1 MKRKTYSLQIRK
13 TLAVLLH
20 LIFLTLTVSSISFM
34 YLHTRIGSGL
44 GWILERQYED
54 TPQFQQQFQS
64 DLDLIFKYVSYRDIF
79 ETDGS
84 LDLSKEMFA
93 VSHGDGPEITYTLE
107 EVLRYAKSQGFYL
120 NDQFEVVN
128 DLFIY
133 DNVSTTRDQRVIWR
147 AYEPNP
153 ILTEP
158 GDAYSSL
165 LDLSREVL
173 DCLSDYYTAT
183 YRFMANPS
191 NLYYSIAY
199 LDGDTPDALYTNA
212 SGITPEELM
221 ELGRYCSLT
230 SESIIIDTNLSE
242 IPKNIA
248 TSMEQNNTSNSDRYY
263 ITVAVD
269 TDYLADDLY
278 SDQSIAYRHLRSRFA
293 ESLLGLAL
301 GIIGC
306 LATLYYLVI
315 NSGYRT
321 ADKAIPYLHGFD
333 GISTEACLIMTGVS
347 TLFAL
352 FLGEK
357 IGYRLIHLVTAEAS
371 WSFLERM
378 LRAVLIYGCCMISAF
393 SLLRRYKCRT
403 LWSGSTAC
411 QLKKNLELYFTDRS
425 FSWRLLCVYSGFIGA
440 HLLLLGLMA
449 AAFHFRIYA
458 AAKAALLLLLAGLCI
473 LDYLVFHKLFCI
485 SGQHDRIADAI
496 AKIAGGD
503 TSYQMDLQGLS
514 GKELQMGKM
523 INSIGTGLEQ
533 ALQEQ
538 VKSERLKADLITNVS
553 HDIKTPLTSIINYV
567 DLLKREKLPGEKVQE
582 YLNVLDQKSQRLK
595 NLTEDLVEASKASS
609 GNVKLEM
616 ATLDLVE
623 MIWQTNGEFEE
634 KFQARNLTQIMNFPE
649 EDAIVRVDGRRMW
662 RVLANIYNNAAK
674 YAMEG
679 TRIYADLQTL
689 DGKVI
694 FSLKNISEQPLN
706 ISSADELTERFIRGD
721 LSRSTEG
728 SGLGLSIAKTLTT
741 MMGGTFDLYLDGD
754 LFKVV
759 IIFNKVS

>member
-278 SDQSIAYRHLRSRFA
+278 SDQSIAYRHLTSRFA

-321 ADKAIPYLHGFD
+321 ADKATPYLHGFD

-357 IGYRLIHLVTAEAS
+357 IGYRLIHLVTAEAN

-567 DLLKREKLPGEKVQE
+567 DLLKREKLPGEK
-582 YLNVLDQKSQRLK
+582 
-595 NLTEDLVEASKASS
+595 
-609 GNVKLEM
+609 LEM

-634 KFQARNLTQIMNFPE
+634 KFAQRQLELIAALPAQSILIH
-649 EDAIVRVDGRRMW
+649 ADGRHLW
-662 RVLANIYNNAAK
+662 RVLENVYNNAFK
-674 YAMEG
+674 YAMEHSRVY
-679 TRIYADLQTL
+679 TE
-689 DGKVI
+689 VI
-694 FSLKNISEQPLN
+694 QKENHVFFTIKNVSESPLN
-706 ISSADELTERFIRGD
+706 VQGSELTERFVRGD
-721 LSRSTEG
+721 VSRTTEG
-728 SGLGLSIAKTLTT
+728 SGLGLSIAQSLTRLQ
-741 MMGGTFDLYLDGD
+741 GGTFEILIDGD
-754 LFKVV
+754 LFKVQIGFEV
-759 IIFNKVS
+759 VEKQS